1 MLGSSAANA
10 TPVNRVKAATAQAQ
24 KSAIRAFGRPLPP
37 LMTASRSPRH
47 LHRKQRREASTE
59 RYRPPELRV
68 DGQSASACHGES
80 PAGAVSRGA
89 DASRRHR
96 DGAGLP
102 SAGAHARPRPR
113 STMSGGNETP
123 AGSPLEGLPAGV
135 CATAPGFAPSLNSD
149 AQPKALESHPQ
160 RGQRGGHG
168 AIVCLL
174 YTSDAADDLLC
185 VDLGGRRIIKK

>member
-80 PAGAVSRGA
+80 PAGVVSRGA

-102 SAGAHARPRPR
+102 SAGAHARPRAR

-149 AQPKALESHPQ
+149 AQPKALESRRQRQ

-168 AIVCLL
+168 AIVGAVVLV
-174 YTSDAADDLLC
+174 S
-185 VDLGGRRIIKK
+185 GK

>member
-68 DGQSASACHGES
+68 DGQSASACHGKS
-80 PAGAVSRGA
+80 
-89 DASRRHR
+89 
-96 DGAGLP
+96 
-102 SAGAHARPRPR
+102 
-113 STMSGGNETP
+113 
-123 AGSPLEGLPAGV
+123 PAGV

-149 AQPKALESHPQ
+149 AQPKALESQRQ

-168 AIVCLL
+168 AIVGAVVLVSGKGEL
-174 YTSDAADDLLC
+174 P
-185 VDLGGRRIIKK
+185 GGGECREVVGAHALTGRG